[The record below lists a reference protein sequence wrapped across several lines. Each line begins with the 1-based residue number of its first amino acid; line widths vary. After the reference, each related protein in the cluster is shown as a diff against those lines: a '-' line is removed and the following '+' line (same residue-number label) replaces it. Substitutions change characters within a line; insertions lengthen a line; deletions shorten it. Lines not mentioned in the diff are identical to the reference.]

1 MNERQRKVV
10 FASAAAVLIAGAV
23 FVALLGPRSTPV
35 GDARRASPV
44 RTTEIQSEPSPND
57 AAKQEGRRADAP
69 SPASGPS
76 SDPPPA
82 HPTQGEREAKGAPA
96 VVPDQAALAQR
107 AARTFLVG
115 YLPYSY
121 GRARAERIPA
131 AARQL
136 VRELERTPP
145 RVPAAVARADP
156 RLISVHAEATLGE
169 LAINVVA
176 VVVDG
181 QLRYRVP
188 LELRRAR
195 GRWVVTAV
203 GG

>member
-1 MNERQRKVV
+1 VNGRQRKVV
-10 FASAAAVLIAGAV
+10 FASAAAVLVASAV
-23 FVALLGPRSTPV
+23 FVALLVPRSAPV
-35 GDARRASPV
+35 GDARRAWPV
-44 RTTEIQSEPSPND
+44 GTTEIQSEPSPND
-57 AAKQEGRRADAP
+57 AAKQGGRRAEGPSPAPGPSSAP
-69 SPASGPS
+69 SPA
-76 SDPPPA
+76 
-82 HPTQGEREAKGAPA
+82 HFTQGEREANGAPA

-121 GRARAERIPA
+121 GRARAERIQA
-131 AARQL
+131 ATGRL
-136 VRELERTPP
+136 LHELQRAPP
-145 RVPAAVARADP
+145 RVLPALARADP
-156 RLISVHAEATLGE
+156 RLISVHADATLGD

-176 VVVDG
+176 VVDDG
-181 QLRYRVP
+181 QRRYRVP